1 MTERSAAR
9 DRFARFAAL
18 VLLATL
24 AAAGASGCRGNNP
37 EEAVG
42 YTVNTGGD
50 AHRGRAVIEARDC
63 GACHTIPGVRSARGV
78 VAPPLFWFSRRTYI
92 AGELPNTP
100 ENLIRWVR
108 EPQAVEPRTAM
119 PTLGLSE
126 QEARDVAAYLY
137 TLR

>member
-1 MTERSAAR
+1 VSALHTAR
-9 DRFARFAAL
+9 RR
-18 VLLATL
+18 VSLAGVIVVSAI

-37 EEAVG
+37 EEAIA
-42 YTVNTGGD
+42 YTVATGGD

-63 GACHTIPGVRSARGV
+63 GACHTIPGVRGARGV

-100 ENLIRWVR
+100 DNLIRWVR